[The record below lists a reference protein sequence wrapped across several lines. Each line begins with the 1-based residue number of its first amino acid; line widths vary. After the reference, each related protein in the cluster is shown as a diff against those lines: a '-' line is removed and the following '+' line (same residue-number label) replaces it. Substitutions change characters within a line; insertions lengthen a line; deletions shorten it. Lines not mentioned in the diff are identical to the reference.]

1 MSHSRR
7 PLVVMFAALTAA
19 WCCAP
24 AQAQQKEV
32 GDQWEVA
39 TEMSMPGMSMPGM
52 TQKVCVARGNDPLP
66 AGGSGG
72 KEQCETYD
80 LKHSGNTVSWKMRCT
95 NPTSTGTGQ
104 MTYKGRDAYSGLM
117 TMEAEGSSMQLKLTG
132 RRLGECDAGESKR
145 QVAAMQKQADDAQ
158 RQSKEQIAKYCGES
172 LKEMRP
178 EAFSA
183 ERGSLCAPAQKKE
196 FCTKFQTT
204 AGFAQVA
211 RQPGVPGKSL
221 LDEAGK
227 VCAVDAQAMR
237 GRMCKTAEANES
249 LDFLADACAESGFG
263 AKIAAR
269 ECAGHTYTSPVAA
282 KYRKFCSA
290 YGRNAATQAQGD
302 DTSATAKPDAASS
315 GKSVTDDAVSK
326 GKELLKGLFR

>member
-1 MSHSRR
+1 MSNSRR
-7 PLVVMFAALTAA
+7 SLLMMFAALAA
-19 WCCAP
+19 TWSCTP
-24 AQAQQKEV
+24 ALAQQKEV
-32 GDQWEVA
+32 GDQWEVS
-39 TEMSMPGMSMPGM
+39 TEMSMTGMSMPAM
-52 TQKVCVARGNDPLP
+52 RQKVCVARNADPIP
-66 AGGSGG
+66 AGGEG

-80 LKHSGNTVSWKMRCT
+80 VKHNGSSVSWKMRCT
-95 NPTSTGTGQ
+95 NPPSTGTGQ
-104 MTYKGRDAYSGLM
+104 MTYTGRDNYSGLM
-117 TMEAEGSSMQLKLTG
+117 TMESEGSSMQMKLTG
-132 RRLGECDAGESKR
+132 HRLGECDASEIKR
-145 QVAAMQKQADDAQ
+145 QVAAVQKQADDAQ
-158 RQSKEQIAKYCGES
+158 RLSKEQMAKYCADS
-172 LKEMRP
+172 LTNMRP
-178 EAFSA
+178 EAFSS
-183 ERGSLCAPAQKKE
+183 ERNGMCTPAQKKE
-196 FCTKFQTT
+196 FCTKFQTN

-249 LDFLADACAESGFG
+249 VDFLADACVDTGFG

-290 YGRNAATQAQGD
+290 YGRSGAMQAEGD
-302 DTSATAKPDAASS
+302 ANAKPAAAAPAT
-315 GKSVTDDAVSK
+315 KSVTDDAVSK